1 MLVFFP
7 GMFSPDWPLEYVHCV
22 GRQHVDP
29 SGVTLLHAC
38 EHTGET
44 ESSNL
49 PFKAPYSAKAI
60 HRQWLKQSPGQ
71 VLHIVRIQVAR

>member
-1 MLVFFP
+1 MCTVWADSMWTP
-7 GMFSPDWPLEYVHCV
+7 VEVCM
-22 GRQHVDP
+22 
-29 SGVTLLHAC
+29 VTLLHAC